1 MPIDQAA
8 IGFRGSWAV
17 SKTLVHNSDEAC
29 IQPLPWS
36 SGDTLGHG
44 HAKLRHDVDDLAG
57 DGTFEL
63 LRWQSPG
70 VEAAADHSLLAHRRD
85 LAQRPTA
92 VVHRLLPAETPARL
106 DHLEVPVSLGGR
118 RLGRVA
124 RHCR

>member
-57 DGTFEL
+57 DGTFGL

-92 VVHRLLPAETPARL
+92 VVHRLLPAEPTTLL
-106 DHLEVPVSLGGR
+106 DHPEVSVPLRGH
-118 RLGRVA
+118 RLSRSA
-124 RHCR
+124 RHRR